1 MLLFNKDLGNLSHVA
16 GVTLTPKSP
25 AAVFNPVS

>member
-1 MLLFNKDLGNLSHVA
+1 MLLFNKDLGNLRHVA
-16 GVTLTPKSP
+16 GVTLMLKSP